1 MWLKHLRAILLLPAV
16 VTILIPW
23 MLIASPNAQRLALA
37 PRVRALTIV
46 LGVLLIA
53 SGLSMLVW
61 TGRLL
66 ATEGRGTLAPW
77 DPTKQLV
84 ARGPYRHVR
93 NPMMFGVF
101 SILLGEALA
110 FGVREMFVWFAIFV
124 AINALYIPLLEE
136 RLLER
141 RFGESYRRYKANV
154 PRWIPR
160 LRPWRDG
167 GATDSFGG

>member
-1 MWLKHLRAILLLPAV
+1 MWFKHLRAILLLPAV

-23 MLIASPNAQRLALA
+23 MLIASPNAKRLALV
-37 PRVRALTIV
+37 PGVRLLTIV
-46 LGVLLIA
+46 LGGLLIVT
-53 SGLSMLVW
+53 GLSMLVW
-61 TGRLL
+61 TNRLF

-77 DPTKQLV
+77 DPPTQLV

-136 RLLER
+136 RLLQR

>member
-1 MWLKHLRAILLLPAV
+1 MWLKHLRAILLLPTV
-16 VTILIPW
+16 VTILVPW
-23 MLIASPNAQRLALA
+23 WLIASPNANRLKLT
-37 PRVRALTIV
+37 PGGRTLTIM

-53 SGLSMLVW
+53 IGLSMLVW
-61 TGRLL
+61 TVRLL
-66 ATEGRGTLAPW
+66 ATQGRGTLAPW
-77 DPTKQLV
+77 DPTTQLV

-110 FGVREMFVWFAIFV
+110 FGVVGVFMWFATFV
-124 AINALYIPLLEE
+124 AINVVYIPLLEE
-136 RLLER
+136 PLMER

-160 LRPWRDG
+160 LRPWRDPDANG
-167 GATDSFGG
+167 NFGG

>member
-1 MWLKHLRAILLLPAV
+1 MWLKHLRAILLLPTV
-16 VTILIPW
+16 VTILVPW
-23 MLIASPNAQRLALA
+23 MLIASPNARRLGLT
-37 PRVRALTIV
+37 PGLRALTIV
-46 LGVLLIA
+46 LGALLIA
-53 SGLSMLVW
+53 TGLSMLFW
-61 TGRLL
+61 TARLL

-77 DPTKQLV
+77 DPTKVLV

-110 FGVREMFVWFAIFV
+110 FGVVGIFAWFATFV
-124 AINALYIPLLEE
+124 TINVVYIPLLEE
-136 RLLER
+136 RLMER

-160 LRPWRDG
+160 LRPWRDSD
-167 GATDSFGG
+167 A